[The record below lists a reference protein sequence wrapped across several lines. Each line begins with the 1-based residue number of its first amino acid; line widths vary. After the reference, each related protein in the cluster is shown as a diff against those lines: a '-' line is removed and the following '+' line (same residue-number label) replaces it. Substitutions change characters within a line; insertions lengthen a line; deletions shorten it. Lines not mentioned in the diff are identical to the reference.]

1 MIITNIKTM
10 KLKCSKSGWD
20 LFVKHQNILENENPN
35 TLDEKTEI
43 CLNKIE
49 VLQYE
54 YNHFK

>member
-1 MIITNIKTM
+1 M